1 MQKTAGPSFTYV
13 TVEPDCP
20 PRRFCPR
27 LKHLVAPN
35 STPLHVPFF
44 LLSPLE
50 PAMTLLSKVV
60 PLVIFFVVLSVA
72 AFIGYVVYTIATD
85 VAEKTSKKMEKKN
98 ISFGKDGMKIGIQE
112 VRNEN
117 YVDRTQRYEGAD
129 RSLETSTELM
139 PFLSLLVKAWNYS
152 SWPAYKSRFWNKENE
167 PPQKAQA
174 RTP

>member
-1 MQKTAGPSFTYV
+1 
-13 TVEPDCP
+13 
-20 PRRFCPR
+20 
-27 LKHLVAPN
+27 
-35 STPLHVPFF
+35 
-44 LLSPLE
+44 
-50 PAMTLLSKVV
+50 MTLLSKVV

-129 RSLETSTELM
+129 GNLETSTELTCTF
-139 PFLSLLVKAWNYS
+139 PFSASL
-152 SWPAYKSRFWNKENE
+152 
-167 PPQKAQA
+167 
-174 RTP
+174 